1 MTVENTISKTSK
13 QIMGASTYNF
23 SFDVLLKDPTEEI
36 AKRSVKVAI
45 SDGMTET
52 VLTYGKDYTVK
63 LNADR
68 KGGTVT
74 LTDPK
79 NSNYSLVIYRQYDA
93 TQGSDYND
101 FDSFPAETLEQG
113 LDKLTMLVQ
122 ELKEQISRTV
132 KVGLISGVDPSVLV
146 QHVERIYGSIGNVD
160 IVASDKANI
169 DAVAANKANIDNVA
183 ANKANIDNV
192 AGNRANIIA
201 VAKNEANINNVAANK
216 ANIDTVA
223 KNIGSVNTVA
233 QNIDNVNTV
242 AENIGSVNT
251 CADNIDFIKDAKNQ
265 ATISKNAAT
274 SAANSAA
281 NSEASAQ
288 RAKEDATKIFET
300 LELLTYDE
308 IFGGYPG
315 DDTVD
320 EIFGGAPGDST
331 VNEVIGGIL

>member
-101 FDSFPAETLEQG
+101 FDSFPAEPLEQG
-113 LDKLTMLVQ
+113 LDKLTMLIQ

-146 QHVERIYGSIGNVD
+146 QHVERRRSAPAAAAHHRSAHLASESAARIEQSVQKRVD
-160 IVASDKANI
+160 LAAGAAVVHRRAHH
-169 DAVAANKANIDNVA
+169 DAVDFRQLGDGLVHGVVEHAFSRLAACA
-183 ANKANIDNV
+183 A
-192 AGNRANIIA
+192 
-201 VAKNEANINNVAANK
+201 
-216 ANIDTVA
+216 
-223 KNIGSVNTVA
+223 
-233 QNIDNVNTV
+233 
-242 AENIGSVNT
+242 
-251 CADNIDFIKDAKNQ
+251 CDATGDGLG
-265 ATISKNAAT
+265 AHPRELGLDALGFERVSDL
-274 SAANSAA
+274 
-281 NSEASAQ
+281 AQ
-288 RAKEDATKIFET
+288 RGVGAAF
-300 LELLTYDE
+300 LVRAA
-308 IFGGYPG
+308 
-315 DDTVD
+315 VD
-320 EIFGGAPGDST
+320 EQYFHGSLPS
-331 VNEVIGGIL
+331 